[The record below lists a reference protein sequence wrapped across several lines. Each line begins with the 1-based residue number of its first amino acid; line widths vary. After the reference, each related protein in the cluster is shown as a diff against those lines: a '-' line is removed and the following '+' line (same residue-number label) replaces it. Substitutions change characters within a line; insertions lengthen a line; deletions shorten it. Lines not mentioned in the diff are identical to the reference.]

1 VTTIIGAAWPDRRR
15 FLGIAAHAVAF
26 GLIAPT
32 RLIGAGDSWFADGEA
47 RFTHPEPRP
56 DVDDE
61 RVLEAQDVMGH
72 VSELFDG
79 IRAIPHV
86 ADGIGCYCGCGA
98 MPDMRSLLSCYEGA
112 GMAQFCVICEGEGR
126 IAVRMHAEGGS
137 LDEIRAA
144 IDRRYG

>member
-1 VTTIIGAAWPDRRR
+1 VDGA
-15 FLGIAAHAVAF
+15 
-26 GLIAPT
+26 
-32 RLIGAGDSWFADGEA
+32 A

-56 DVDDE
+56 DVDGE
-61 RVLEAQDVMGH
+61 LVLEAQDVMGH